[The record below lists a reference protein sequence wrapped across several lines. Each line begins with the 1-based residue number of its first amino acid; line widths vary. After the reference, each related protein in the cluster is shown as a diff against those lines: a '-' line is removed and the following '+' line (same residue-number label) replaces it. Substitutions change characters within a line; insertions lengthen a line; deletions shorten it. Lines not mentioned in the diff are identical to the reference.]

1 MQPSPT
7 LARRFWEAVEPL
19 HALVYFTPE
28 PAEAARAVGLTGWWR
43 GYFAGRIAPL
53 GALGGPAAAALFFA
67 FSPVKT
73 GYALPAAWTQAA
85 PEKVLDA
92 RLDAVRSALDRTLPT
107 DRTGL
112 DELVDLLERAVE
124 GCAFEGRP
132 LAAAWSDVPRPADPL
147 GRLWLAATVLRE
159 HRGDGHVIAVTHAG
173 LTGLEA
179 GLTHV
184 ATGAVPADLIQR
196 SRGWTDAEWDGA
208 RRRLV
213 ARGLLDRGGRLTKS
227 GGTLRRELETAT
239 DRLAADP
246 VMLLGESGLTRAIE
260 LAAPLSRHLID
271 SQVVPLPNPIGVPR
285 P

>member
-28 PAEAARAVGLTGWWR
+28 PAEAARAVGVTGWWR

-73 GYALPAAWTQAA
+73 GYALPAAWTEAA

-92 RLDAVRSALDRTLPT
+92 RLAAVRSALDRTLPT

-124 GCAFEGRP
+124 GCAFEGGHWPPPGPPYPGRP
-132 LAAAWSDVPRPADPL
+132 TRSAGSGSPPPCCANT
-147 GRLWLAATVLRE
+147 AAT
-159 HRGDGHVIAVTHAG
+159 
-173 LTGLEA
+173 
-179 GLTHV
+179 
-184 ATGAVPADLIQR
+184 AT
-196 SRGWTDAEWDGA
+196 
-208 RRRLV
+208 
-213 ARGLLDRGGRLTKS
+213 
-227 GGTLRRELETAT
+227 
-239 DRLAADP
+239 
-246 VMLLGESGLTRAIE
+246 
-260 LAAPLSRHLID
+260 
-271 SQVVPLPNPIGVPR
+271 
-285 P
+285 